1 MENEFEIEEHEANEI
16 GRVFPIFEF
25 MVHIMVIIHKI
36 NDNSPV
42 SVYNS
47 H

>member
-1 MENEFEIEEHEANEI
+1 MENEFETEEHEPNEI
-16 GRVFPIFEF
+16 ARVFPIFEF
-25 MVHIMVIIHKI
+25 MVNIMVIIHKI
-36 NDNSPV
+36 YEYSPV